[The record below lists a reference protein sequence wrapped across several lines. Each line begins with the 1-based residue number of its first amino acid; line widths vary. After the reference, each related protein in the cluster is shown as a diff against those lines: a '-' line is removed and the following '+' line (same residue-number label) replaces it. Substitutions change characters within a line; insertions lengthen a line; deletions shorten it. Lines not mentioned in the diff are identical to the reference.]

1 MISDQSKFELA
12 IQKFDLENSQDPNQE
27 TFQGKEYPKEL
38 LYARRMTEWLNKLS
52 SEASEALQLAGRSQH
67 ICRWTIPREEYPK
80 DRVGY
85 LKWRNDLKRFHAQK
99 AGEILKDCGYDD
111 TTIDRVQSLLSKE
124 KMKVDHES
132 QLLEDVVCLVF
143 IESYFNDFSQQHD
156 EDKVV
161 NIIRKTWKKM
171 SNKGHVE
178 ALKIQLPPDA
188 QRIIDL
194 ALAD

>member
-1 MISDQSKFELA
+1 MIADQPRFELA
-12 IQKFDLENSQDPNQE
+12 IQKFDLENSQDPNHE

-52 SEASEALQLAGRSQH
+52 SEASESLQLAARSQH
-67 ICRWTIPREEYPK
+67 ICRWTIPRGEYSK

-99 AGEILKDCGYDD
+99 AGDILKDCGYDD

-124 KMKVDHES
+124 KMRIDPES

-143 IESYFNDFSQQHD
+143 MESYFNDFSHQHD